1 MTTYKL
7 VSINMSQ
14 ALSGALPYY
23 LINLQDQSQKA
34 LYITVMK
41 DIPCPNYYLG
51 IDGGGT
57 RCRARLQDDS
67 SRTIGEDESG
77 PANIRLGL
85 DVAWAS
91 IMTAID
97 RALSAAGLSRDILA
111 QTALGLGLTGVV
123 TSDDCKRTTDAAP
136 AEFGLI
142 CAAADYHVACLG
154 AFGGEDGAIQIAGTG
169 SSGYAIVGGKGYPVG
184 GWGFVL
190 SEKGSAAALGRDA
203 IRAALEAHDKLA
215 LQTAFTEAVIRRFG
229 TPADIIDWSEKAR
242 AGDYGALSPLAFD
255 YACKG
260 DAVAIPLVKQVAAD
274 IDHFVAH
281 LIGLGA
287 PKVCLVGGLA
297 SHILAWLSETTRK
310 RLVEPKMDILNGAI
324 LMARHDNAVITLRTG
339 TVA

>member
-1 MTTYKL
+1 MK
-7 VSINMSQ
+7 N
-14 ALSGALPYY
+14 LPC
-23 LINLQDQSQKA
+23 L
-34 LYITVMK
+34 
-41 DIPCPNYYLG
+41 NYYLG

-67 SRTIGEDESG
+67 GRTIGEGESG

-97 RALSAAGLSRDILA
+97 RALAAAGLSRDVLA
-111 QTALGLGLTGVV
+111 QTALGLGLAGVV
-123 TSDDCKRTTDAAP
+123 TSDDCRRTTDAAP

-169 SSGYAIVGGKGYPVG
+169 SSGYAIVSGKGYPVG

-203 IRAALEAHDKLA
+203 IRAALEAHDGLA
-215 LQTAFTEAVIRRFG
+215 VRTAFTEAVITHFG

-242 AGDYGALSPLAFD
+242 ASDYGALSPLAFT
-255 YACKG
+255 YADKG
-260 DAVAIPLVKQVAAD
+260 DAVAKALVKQVAAD

-281 LIGLGA
+281 LIELGA
-287 PKVCLVGGLA
+287 PRVCLVGGLA
-297 SHILAWLSETTRK
+297 PHILAWLSETTRAC
-310 RLVEPKMDILNGAI
+310 LVEPGMDILDGAI
-324 LMARHDNAVITLRTG
+324 LMARHDNAVVTLRTG
-339 TVA
+339 GVT